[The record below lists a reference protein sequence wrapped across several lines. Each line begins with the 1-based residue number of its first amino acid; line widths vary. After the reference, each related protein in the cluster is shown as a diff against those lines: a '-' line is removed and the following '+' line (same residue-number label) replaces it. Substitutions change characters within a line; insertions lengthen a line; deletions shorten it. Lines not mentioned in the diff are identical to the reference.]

1 MQIQPRYTSNHC
13 SAAYQLNWSLS
24 VFGRE
29 SLPSPASS
37 IEALLEAITKDQL
50 KILEFNHKPPNIVQ
64 FFVSSLPM
72 ANPSDIVR
80 LIKGR
85 WQYLMRT
92 REPLEFRRNYRITSV
107 GTANADVLDAYIDRQ
122 PDKYPM
128 ADHRAQ
134 ELIESLQFHDAQVDL
149 TIVRRS
155 SHGEYRYALQVVIE
169 SESGWH
175 DVRSSVL
182 TAYRQAIVASC
193 RKHGW
198 LLSRI
203 GLLSNHVHI
212 LVGPCIEDSPMD
224 VALVLLNN
232 MAFTQGMK
240 PMFRTSF
247 YVGTFGEYDRGAI
260 WHGLAGETPLPS
272 GQAGRRAIGS

>member
-1 MQIQPRYTSNHC
+1 MQVQPRYTSNLC

-29 SLPSPASS
+29 SLPSPA
-37 IEALLEAITKDQL
+37 IAMKALREALQKDQL
-50 KILEFNHKPPNIVQ
+50 KILEFNHNPPNIVQ
-64 FFVSSLPM
+64 FFVSSQPN

-107 GTANADVLDAYIDRQ
+107 GTANANVLNSYVNRQ
-122 PDKYPM
+122 PDRHPM
-128 ADHRAQ
+128 ADQRVQ

-149 TIVRRS
+149 TTVRRS
-155 SHGEYRYALQVVIE
+155 SHGEFRYALQVVIE

-175 DVRSSVL
+175 DVRPSVQA
-182 TAYRQAIVASC
+182 AYRQAIVASC

-203 GLLSNHVHI
+203 GLLSNHIHI
-212 LVGPCIEDSPMD
+212 LVGPGIEESPMD
-224 VALVLLNN
+224 VALVLMNN
-232 MAFTQGMK
+232 MVFTQGMK
-240 PMFRTSF
+240 PMFRSSF
-247 YVGTFGEYDRGAI
+247 YAGTFGEYNLGAI
-260 WHGLAGETPLPS
+260 WHGLTGKTPLPP
-272 GQAGRRAIGS
+272 GQAGRRA

>member
-1 MQIQPRYTSNHC
+1 MQIQPRYTSNNC

-29 SLPSPASS
+29 SLPSPACS
-37 IEALLEAITKDQL
+37 IEQLREAIAKDHL

-64 FFVSSLPM
+64 FFVSSRPHS
-72 ANPSDIVR
+72 NPFDIVR

-85 WQYLMRT
+85 WQYLERS
-92 REPLEFRRNYRITSV
+92 EESIEFRRNYRITSV
-107 GTANADVLDAYIDRQ
+107 GSANAALLDAYIARQ
-122 PDKYPM
+122 PERHPM
-128 ADHRAQ
+128 ADHRVQ
-134 ELIESLQFHDAQVDL
+134 ELLESLQFHDEQVDL
-149 TIVRRS
+149 TNVRRS
-155 SHGEYRYALQVVIE
+155 SHGEFRYALQVVIE

-182 TAYRQAIVASC
+182 NAYRQAIIAGC
-193 RKHGW
+193 RKHGL

-203 GLLSNHVHI
+203 GLLSNHVHV
-212 LVGPCIEDSPMD
+212 LVGPSIEDSPMD
-224 VALVLLNN
+224 VALVLMNN

-247 YVGTFGEYDRGAI
+247 YVGTFGEFDRGAI
-260 WHGLAGETPLPS
+260 WHWLAGDMPLPP
-272 GQAGRRAIGS
+272 GQARS

>member
-1 MQIQPRYTSNHC
+1 MQIQPRYTSNLC
-13 SAAYQLNWSLS
+13 SPAYQLNWSLS

-37 IEALLEAITKDQL
+37 IEALREALQKDQL
-50 KILEFNHKPPNIVQ
+50 KILEFNHNPPNIVQ
-64 FFVSSLPM
+64 FFVSSQPN

-85 WQYLMRT
+85 WQYLVRT

-107 GTANADVLDAYIDRQ
+107 GTANADVLNSYINRQ
-122 PDKYPM
+122 PDKHLM
-128 ADHRAQ
+128 ADPRVQ

-149 TIVRRS
+149 TTVRRS
-155 SHGEYRYALQVVIE
+155 SHGEFRYALQVVIE

-193 RKHGW
+193 RKYDW
-198 LLSRI
+198 FLARI
-203 GLLSNHVHI
+203 GLLSNHVHV
-212 LVGPCIEDSPMD
+212 LVGPGIEESPMD
-224 VALVLLNN
+224 VALVLMNN

-240 PMFRTSF
+240 PMFRKSF

-260 WHGLAGETPLPS
+260 WLGLMG
-272 GQAGRRAIGS
+272 